1 MKIKVTSFNWDS
13 GNIEKCQK
21 HGLSVGLIES
31 FFKQKDIFIAPDV
44 KHSVKEQRFIAIG
57 KTNNGRPIFVAF
69 AYRKNSVRP
78 ISARYMHNKEIRK
91 YEEEF
96 SKN

>member
-1 MKIKVTSFNWDS
+1 MKIRFTSFEWDS

-31 FFKQKDIFIAPDV
+31 FFRRKYLYIMPDV
-44 KHSVKEQRFIAIG
+44 KHSGKEQRFIAVGRMID
-57 KTNNGRPIFVAF
+57 GRPVFVAF
-69 AYRKNSVRP
+69 AYRKNSIRP
-78 ISARYMHNKEIRK
+78 ISARYMHNKEIKK

-96 SKN
+96 EN